1 MSKSSPPSQPS
12 SLCSSSAD
20 SNTTTFNMSDLNK
33 LYTGPYAILPTS
45 VTTENRQP
53 DTRLQAD
60 FVKSYVTSKIHAGI
74 VPVQPSA
81 SAASASASASATP
94 TPTPTPTPISQ
105 KDIAAFSEKNA
116 AFMQSVAVE
125 YCFYESRYRY
135 AVTQLA
141 TALKEAY
148 ESGNSAKNQAID
160 NYLQA
165 TKALNQKLND
175 LTQIVQEIVKQRMA
189 ISKQAGDSAATM
201 SNEMTEKSKK
211 LMKQMDMLSKD
222 DSKEELYKEMIR
234 YSEQKVRRTDNL
246 LSLYSFLN
254 IVLLSALVYV
264 YRSASNNA

>member
-1 MSKSSPPSQPS
+1 MSKTSPPSQPSQPS

-45 VTTENRQP
+45 VSTDNRQP

-81 SAASASASASATP
+81 SAAST
-94 TPTPTPTPISQ
+94 TPTPTPISQ

-116 AFMQSVAVE
+116 AFMQSVAAE

>member
-1 MSKSSPPSQPS
+1 MSKTSPPSQPS
-12 SLCSSSAD
+12 SLCSSSTD

-45 VTTENRQP
+45 VSTDNRQP

-74 VPVQPSA
+74 VPVQPYA
-81 SAASASASASATP
+81 SAASASASASA
-94 TPTPTPTPISQ
+94 TPTPISQ

-116 AFMQSVAVE
+116 AFMQSVAAE

-189 ISKQAGDSAATM
+189 ISKQAGDSAASM

>member
-1 MSKSSPPSQPS
+1 MSKTSPPSQPS

-45 VTTENRQP
+45 VSTDNRQP

-81 SAASASASASATP
+81 SAASASASA
-94 TPTPTPTPISQ
+94 TPTPISQ

-116 AFMQSVAVE
+116 AFMQSVAAE

>member
-1 MSKSSPPSQPS
+1 MSKTSPPSQPS

-45 VTTENRQP
+45 VSTDNRQP

-81 SAASASASASATP
+81 SAASASA
-94 TPTPTPTPISQ
+94 TPTPISQ

-116 AFMQSVAVE
+116 AFMQSVAAE

-189 ISKQAGDSAATM
+189 ISKQAGDSAAAM

>member
-1 MSKSSPPSQPS
+1 MSKTSQPS

-20 SNTTTFNMSDLNK
+20 SNTSTFNMSDLNK

-45 VTTENRQP
+45 VTTEDRQS

-74 VPVQPSA
+74 VPVQPSPAASVSA
-81 SAASASASASATP
+81 SAASAT
-94 TPTPTPTPISQ
+94 TPISQ

-116 AFMQSVAVE
+116 AFMQSVAAE

-141 TALKEAY
+141 AALKEAY

-175 LTQIVQEIVKQRMA
+175 LTQVVQEIVKQRMT
-189 ISKQAGDSAATM
+189 ISKQASDSAAAM